1 MFLLPLLWLSA
12 AMPTAV
18 FLLPVVLPRSEPPPV
33 AGLSPPGVLLKRA
46 LTPLA
51 VLVLPVVLLEGT
63 LKPMPSFLGP
73 ARSSSAPLPVAV
85 LLKPVELLLRAE
97 APVAVFWLPLVR
109 FTSTFDPNAV
119 LPTPENVPLKRS
131 LGSPPAVLPLKSK
144 NIAPV
149 SPQLGVTDSSRA
161 SPATTETKRA
171 NGFMAS
177 PCAG

>member
-18 FLLPVVLPRSEPPPV
+18 FLLAVVLPRSEPPPV
-33 AGLSPPGVLLKRA
+33 AVLSPPVVLLKRA
-46 LTPLA
+46 FTPLA
-51 VLVLPVVLLEGT
+51 VLVLPVVLLERA
-63 LKPMPSFLGP
+63 LK
-73 ARSSSAPLPVAV
+73 PVAV

-149 SPQLGVTDSSRA
+149 SPQLGVTGSSRA